1 MRFEDGVYIVISCIE
16 TVRREQTRGPVRVHA
31 VRSAWRTRGGRERT
45 VSLRGGEGIGIRR
58 VVPVG
63 VIGRD
68 AGCSRSDRYWASEVS
83 LLEATGRFV
92 GENRAREQ
100 GARGAPEI
108 GHMRTCV
115 LRVLVEADPRNR
127 ACRRGLEL
135 YPMFNGIG
143 ICRPRW
149 GEVNIYQLPEGQNKP
164 VVGQWVH
171 LAGAYDGET
180 GKVSLY
186 VNGKLIGAETQV
198 GEIRLDQESLKRPL
212 IIGGE
217 LNGPDIDDVE
227 NSFDGYID
235 DVRIFDRALSADEI
249 SELAKEARK

>member
-1 MRFEDGVYIVISCIE
+1 M
-16 TVRREQTRGPVRVHA
+16 
-31 VRSAWRTRGGRERT
+31 
-45 VSLRGGEGIGIRR
+45 
-58 VVPVG
+58 
-63 VIGRD
+63 
-68 AGCSRSDRYWASEVS
+68 
-83 LLEATGRFV
+83 
-92 GENRAREQ
+92 
-100 GARGAPEI
+100 
-108 GHMRTCV
+108 
-115 LRVLVEADPRNR
+115 
-127 ACRRGLEL
+127 
-135 YPMFNGIG
+135 
-143 ICRPRW
+143 
-149 GEVNIYQLPEGQNKP
+149 NIYQLPEGQNKP

-217 LNGPDIDDVE
+217 LNGPDIDDVA